1 MAFSSLITKAEVIS
15 IAFVD
20 QNLNQSKIKDTVLM
34 VAHLEFV
41 KPFLNNDFYDDLMA
55 NKTKNAGYIFL
66 ISEYL
71 KPALAYYCKY
81 LLEPDISFDAG
92 NKGLQTMSGDFS
104 TSASKDQ
111 RTTFRERAKKNAQ
124 TIMEEAKRYIED
136 DENNYFVEY
145 SYSENVSN
153 KVVTKG
159 DIIILKR

>member
-1 MAFSSLITKAEVIS
+1 
-15 IAFVD
+15 
-20 QNLNQSKIKDTVLM
+20 
-34 VAHLEFV
+34 
-41 KPFLNNDFYDDLMA
+41 
-55 NKTKNAGYIFL
+55 
-66 ISEYL
+66 
-71 KPALAYYCKY
+71 
-81 LLEPDISFDAG
+81 
-92 NKGLQTMSGDFS
+92 MSGDFS